1 MKEIIIILAILVVLN
16 LLLSLY
22 NLTNLSKN
30 TENYCGCNNGS
41 STLSSSPLMSYNN
54 SNNSNNGCNISLI
67 GFWQTSNGNGSTL
80 SFLQEGQVISQDPG
94 KAGVLYM
101 YACPE
106 NSMYGSIYNKEISV
120 RFLLQDESTLFIT
133 DPERG
138 PVEYIKI
145 PTSPSY
151 TSYPTPP
158 YPSNRNIYITPTPYP
173 QYS

>member
-1 MKEIIIILAILVVLN
+1 MKEIIIILVVLN

-41 STLSSSPLMSYNN
+41 STTPSSSSPLMSYNN
-54 SNNSNNGCNISLI
+54 SNGSNGCNISLI

-120 RFLLQDESTLFIT
+120 RFLLQDESTLFVT

-145 PTSPSY
+145 PTTTPNYTKIPSY

-158 YPSNRNIYITPTPYP
+158 YPA
-173 QYS
+173 YSS